1 MPNLLVIKG
10 NTALKAAWSDGV
22 TIGKTFRYQ
31 GEKMLDYLL
40 SLMEKDKPEVLT
52 MASVD
57 GVPPEEE
64 AVLSCLC
71 RHLIILDSSHTH
83 YLLKYD
89 FPEYLSPDRA
99 AGLVAARFLFKD
111 KNCTVFDFGTT
122 LNIDFLGSD
131 GRYLGGNI
139 SPGCRT
145 RFKALNRY
153 SKALPLVDTPE
164 NVSPEGSSVQS
175 SIESG
180 VILGIMFEIEGYIK
194 SRQDNIVIF
203 TGGDAIYFAKKMK
216 NSIFV
221 VCNLELMGLAIITE
235 DYVSKNIK

>member
-1 MPNLLVIKG
+1 
-10 NTALKAAWSDGV
+10 
-22 TIGKTFRYQ
+22 
-31 GEKMLDYLL
+31 MLDYLL

-64 AVLSCLC
+64 AVLSRLC

-216 NSIFV
+216 NSIFI

>member
-1 MPNLLVIKG
+1 
-10 NTALKAAWSDGV
+10 
-22 TIGKTFRYQ
+22 
-31 GEKMLDYLL
+31 MLDYLL

-64 AVLSCLC
+64 AVLSRLC

-131 GRYLGGNI
+131 GRYIGGNI

>member
-10 NTALKAAWSDGV
+10 NTVLKAAWSDGV

-64 AVLSCLC
+64 AVLSRLC

-175 SIESG
+175 SIEYG

>member
-64 AVLSCLC
+64 AVLSRQC

-89 FPEYLSPDRA
+89 FPE
-99 AGLVAARFLFKD
+99 
-111 KNCTVFDFGTT
+111 
-122 LNIDFLGSD
+122 
-131 GRYLGGNI
+131 
-139 SPGCRT
+139 
-145 RFKALNRY
+145 
-153 SKALPLVDTPE
+153 
-164 NVSPEGSSVQS
+164 
-175 SIESG
+175 
-180 VILGIMFEIEGYIK
+180 
-194 SRQDNIVIF
+194 
-203 TGGDAIYFAKKMK
+203 
-216 NSIFV
+216 
-221 VCNLELMGLAIITE
+221 
-235 DYVSKNIK
+235 